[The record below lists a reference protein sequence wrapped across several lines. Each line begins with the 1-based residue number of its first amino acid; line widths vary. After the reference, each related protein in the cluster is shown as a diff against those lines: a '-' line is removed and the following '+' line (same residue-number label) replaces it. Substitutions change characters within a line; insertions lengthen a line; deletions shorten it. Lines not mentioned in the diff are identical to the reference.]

1 MFLQVNPILFH
12 VGAMAAPGCIELDKG
27 EPVLGGGVEG
37 GVVELEVLA
46 PSRSED
52 RENDEH

>member
-37 GVVELEVLA
+37 GVV
-46 PSRSED
+46 
-52 RENDEH
+52 